1 MIEKKKIPGAEI
13 LFETNDIAL
22 AAYLKI
28 KGLNIKKIYS
38 AGKKIIFSF
47 IDAQDRK
54 KWIDDYFN
62 GNARVDPLMYKDA
75 MRNLKTYT
83 FNRR

>member
-1 MIEKKKIPGAEI
+1 MEKKKIPGAEL

-28 KGLNIKKIYS
+28 QGLNIKKIYS
-38 AGKKIIFSF
+38 MGKKTIFSF
-47 IDAQDRK
+47 IDVPDRK

>member
-1 MIEKKKIPGAEI
+1 MNKIPGAEL

-28 KGLNIKKIYS
+28 CGLNIKKIYS
-38 AGKKIIFSF
+38 VGKKTIFSF
-47 IDAQDRK
+47 FDVADRQ
-54 KWIDDYFN
+54 KWIDEYFN
-62 GNARVDPLMYKDA
+62 GKAKVDPLLYKDA